1 MRFTVHD
8 QPQSQ
13 QWCYRTLQT
22 TFEDVKM
29 RTKTDEKEYNRK
41 PRPKWHDTLLL
52 KLLKLGM
59 YIYTVCYT
67 YRGPKGTW
75 GKNNG
80 APYIIYIIIIYTIIM
95 KSCYFIF
102 SEQLSPK
109 LPYINPKMRQK
120 KSKIMLHF
128 KDGLYFTPC

>member
-1 MRFTVHD
+1 MTNHSPSNDATGHFRPHLKTWRWEPRLMRKSITG
-8 QPQSQ
+8 
-13 QWCYRTLQT
+13 
-22 TFEDVKM
+22 
-29 RTKTDEKEYNRK
+29 NRDRRDMT
-41 PRPKWHDTLLL
+41 PYCWSCWSWACTYIQYVTPTEAL
-52 KLLKLGM
+52 KGH
-59 YIYTVCYT
+59 
-67 YRGPKGTW
+67 G

>member
-1 MRFTVHD
+1 
-8 QPQSQ
+8 
-13 QWCYRTLQT
+13 
-22 TFEDVKM
+22 
-29 RTKTDEKEYNRK
+29 
-41 PRPKWHDTLLL
+41 
-52 KLLKLGM
+52 
-59 YIYTVCYT
+59 
-67 YRGPKGTW
+67 
-75 GKNNG
+75 
-80 APYIIYIIIIYTIIM
+80 M